1 MALHFLLLQLMLKAK
16 FLSLKNISQ
25 TDFVGFFT
33 WLKWIGF
40 DLSFLTGLDDN
51 HQEYLIIFMSKAK
64 RYSPH
69 PTLSIRKD
77 FFFFFFPYVSTVNSH
92 LNSCK
97 APMKIWAEGISKH
110 LWSCVSSRFSCI
122 SPIGTGPSVTAPTQ
136 QCAQS
141 CSQLMWVTSCPDR
154 VTGCNRVTNISQL
167 AAVCPA
173 HANSQSGSPHWC
185 LADKAQRLICTML
198 SKW

>member
-1 MALHFLLLQLMLKAK
+1 MTII
-16 FLSLKNISQ
+16 KNILLYSCQ
-25 TDFVGFFT
+25 K
-33 WLKWIGF
+33 LKDI
-40 DLSFLTGLDDN
+40 
-51 HQEYLIIFMSKAK
+51 
-64 RYSPH
+64 P
-69 PTLSIRKD
+69 PTPLLVLGKTFS
-77 FFFFFFPYVSTVNSH
+77 FFFPYVSTVNSH

-110 LWSCVSSRFSCI
+110 LWPCVSSRFSCI

-173 HANSQSGSPHWC
+173 HANS
-185 LADKAQRLICTML
+185 LIRVTSLVL
-198 SKW
+198 S